1 MEQEAVFWT
10 NIMLVNCF
18 TFLIFFDPRKLPK
31 GKTNRETVLLKISL
45 LEMKKEE
52 GTKTISMIIAV
63 VIMILLFH

>member
-45 LEMKKEE
+45 SLLNLLQGKKKW
-52 GTKTISMIIAV
+52 T
-63 VIMILLFH
+63 